1 MISRNEYIEK
11 IKKSMWD
18 NNVKVITGIRR
29 CGKSTLLF
37 GLFNS
42 YLLSIGVKED
52 KIVKI
57 KLDED
62 EYFKYRNPILL
73 SKYLK
78 SLINKESYDKIY
90 VFIDEIQLSS
100 PKVDRASG
108 IKLSIFDVLNGLNN
122 NKNVD
127 VYVTGSNS
135 KMLSKDIITEFRGR
149 TSNT

>member
-62 EYFKYRNPILL
+62 EYFKYRNP
-73 SKYLK
+73 
-78 SLINKESYDKIY
+78 
-90 VFIDEIQLSS
+90 
-100 PKVDRASG
+100 
-108 IKLSIFDVLNGLNN
+108 
-122 NKNVD
+122 
-127 VYVTGSNS
+127 
-135 KMLSKDIITEFRGR
+135 
-149 TSNT
+149 